1 MTHFVGSEEEETLL
15 NGCCVPENF
24 IQCFVDYA
32 VQLKHFL
39 KAMLEFRENND
50 SIVWNT
56 ILELYLRKDLLSQE
70 LPSAKT
76 PEIDAIY
83 EQEVMS
89 ILTDPRAAYDCDQ
102 ALVLVQ
108 MHDFKKGQVFLYE
121 KYKMYSML
129 VKHFAST
136 GETDRAIETC
146 KRVGK
151 EEPSLWLQLLS
162 NYAEMKAIDMA
173 QLTEVL
179 SYLYENE
186 IVTPLMAFQVLAKN
200 KAISLGMLKKLLVRC
215 MQEKAQMVEEDRE
228 KVTQLQES
236 VKEMEAEIVDVKTY
250 PSLAMGSS

>member
-1 MTHFVGSEEEETLL
+1 ML

-24 IQCFVDYA
+24 IQCFVDYP

-56 ILELYLRKDLLSQE
+56 ILELYLRKDLLME
-70 LPSAKT
+70 EMPSASAQDVDT
-76 PEIDAIY
+76 VY

-121 KYKMYSML
+121 KYRMYSML
-129 VKHFAST
+129 VKHFSST
-136 GETDRAIETC
+136 GETERAIETC
-146 KRVGK
+146 KHVGK

-162 NYAEMKAIDMA
+162 NYVEMDTIDTE

-179 SYLYENE
+179 NYLYENE

-200 KAISLGMLKKLLVRC
+200 KSITLGMLKKLLIRC
-215 MQEKAQMVEEDRE
+215 LQEKTQLVEEDRE
-228 KVTQLQES
+228 KVRQLQAS
-236 VKEMEAEIVDVKTY
+236 VKEMESEIVDVKTY
-250 PSLAMGSS
+250 PCFIVERP